1 MLLTWRAS
9 LRKELLSKRK
19 VLIMARQEEMDCVI
33 IEGDVVDK
41 EKQQDRQGIGGEKDD
56 MMRIDR
62 K

>member
-1 MLLTWRAS
+1 M
-9 LRKELLSKRK
+9 RKECLSKRK
-19 VLIMARQEEMDCVI
+19 VLIMARQEEMDCII

-41 EKQQDRQGIGGEKDD
+41 EKQQARQGIGGEKDD